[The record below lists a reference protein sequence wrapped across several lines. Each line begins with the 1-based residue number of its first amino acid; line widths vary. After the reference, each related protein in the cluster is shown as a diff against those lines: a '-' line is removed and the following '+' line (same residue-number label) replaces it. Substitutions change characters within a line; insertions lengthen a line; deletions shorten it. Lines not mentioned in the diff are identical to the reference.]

1 MQTPVAFVF
10 PGQGAQSV
18 GMGKDFFETYPIA
31 RDTFAQADEILG
43 IPLSRLCFEGPKE
56 ELDETINTQPALY
69 VTSVAI
75 WRVAMSEGLVPAPLM
90 VAGHSLGEYSAL
102 TAAGALPFEAGVQL
116 VRERGRLMK
125 QAGDQNPGAMAAILG
140 LDDETVAA
148 ICEKASQPGETV
160 QVANYNCP
168 GQVVISGA
176 KAAIQRAV
184 DLAQAQRARKCVV
197 LDVSIAAHSALMAP
211 IKDEFRRAVE
221 AAPLQT
227 PDVPV
232 VLNLTAQPT
241 TDVDAIRHELI
252 EQLTGSVRWTES
264 VQAMRAAGVQT
275 FIEFGPGGVLSGLIK
290 RIDRQAGRLALASI
304 EDLQQVQA

>member
-1 MQTPVAFVF
+1 
-10 PGQGAQSV
+10 
-18 GMGKDFFETYPIA
+18 
-31 RDTFAQADEILG
+31 
-43 IPLSRLCFEGPKE
+43 
-56 ELDETINTQPALY
+56 
-69 VTSVAI
+69 
-75 WRVAMSEGLVPAPLM
+75 VPPPTM

-148 ICEKASQPGETV
+148 LCEEASQPGETV

-176 KAAIQRAV
+176 N
-184 DLAQAQRARKCVV
+184 
-197 LDVSIAAHSALMAP
+197 AHSSLMAP

-221 AAPLQT
+221 ATPLQT

-252 EQLTGSVRWTES
+252 EQLTNSVRWTES
-264 VQAMRAAGVQT
+264 VQVMRAAGVQT

-290 RIDRQAGRLALASI
+290 RIDRKSGRLSI
-304 EDLQQVQA
+304 GRVVDISKVQA